1 MKMVAIIEILTV
13 KLKVEAIEETIICD
27 FVRIDPSKE
36 DFDVHKTMYEI
47 FRQIKKS
54 PIDKV
59 SHRSLGLQFK

>member
-1 MKMVAIIEILTV
+1 M

-59 SHRSLGLQFK
+59 SHRLLGLQFK